1 MRATK
6 EFYDTLREEVN
17 KSEDRHSLFLFPSPF
32 KKKEEDKPINSEENN
47 KIIVQLQEKI
57 KGLQSQVDLLEK
69 RNEELIEENNNLQA
83 SQSPVKLLDIRDF
96 DDEEKEFLWG
106 FTKDQYEQFKIHF
119 TKGYIPIE
127 NVIDWAYNACGD
139 DSFISLIRNMFQDL
153 EWKKIVKQEDYC
165 GIIQKHEKERL
176 ARRNQ
181 PAIGEV
187 VLEKNIKY
195 QVNGVASGATGVSV
209 NESKE

>member
-106 FTKDQYEQFKIHF
+106 FTKDQYEQFKI
-119 TKGYIPIE
+119 
-127 NVIDWAYNACGD
+127 
-139 DSFISLIRNMFQDL
+139 Q
-153 EWKKIVKQEDYC
+153 
-165 GIIQKHEKERL
+165 KERL